1 MRFTLVRSALAA
13 LALVALPAFADDLGD
28 FNAAVEAAAVH
39 NRIAIGYLRTGN
51 TDLAS
56 IELDR
61 LRNAWARVGRLPRP
75 AAFDD
80 IPLYTAML
88 TDIATRLI
96 TADMMLNVGRPEN
109 AQQALL
115 GIRDDLYNL
124 RKSAHVPVLADCIR
138 DANGAM
144 DKLMAY
150 DAHVG
155 EAGLAEAASRY
166 DKLLTQCDQMAS
178 EKTRMEPEFR
188 RLVDGARASL
198 SRIPEAIA
206 THDADMLHRLL
217 VELRS
222 FDHLLAFR
230 FG

>member
-1 MRFTLVRSALAA
+1 MRFTLVRSAFAA
-13 LALVALPAFADDLGD
+13 LALLAGPAFADDLGD
-28 FNAAVEAAAVH
+28 FNAAVEAASAH
-39 NRIAIGYLRTGN
+39 NRVAIGYLRTGN

-56 IELDR
+56 IEVDR
-61 LRNAWARVGRLPRP
+61 LRAAWARVGRLPRP

-80 IPLYTAML
+80 IPLYTAMM

-109 AQQALL
+109 AQQSLL
-115 GIRDDLYNL
+115 AIRDNLYTL
-124 RKSAHVPVLADCIR
+124 RKAAHVPVLADCIR

-144 DKLMAY
+144 EALMAY
-150 DAHVG
+150 DARVG

-166 DKLLTQCDQMAS
+166 ASILAQCDRVAG
-178 EKTRMEPEFR
+178 EKAKEPEFR
-188 RLVDGARASL
+188 RLIDGAQASL
-198 SRIPEAIA
+198 ARIPEAIA
-206 THDADMLHRLL
+206 GKDADLLHRLL

-222 FDHLLAFR
+222 FDNLLAFR

>member
-13 LALVALPAFADDLGD
+13 LALFAAPAFADELGD
-28 FNAAVEAAAVH
+28 FNAAVEAASAH
-39 NRIAIGYLRTGN
+39 NRVAIGYLRTGN

-61 LRNAWARVGRLPRP
+61 LRGAWAQVGRLPRP
-75 AAFDD
+75 AVFDD
-80 IPLYTAML
+80 VPLYTAMM

-96 TADMMLNVGRPEN
+96 TADMMLNADRPEN

-124 RKSAHVPVLADCIR
+124 RTAARVPVLADCVR
-138 DANGAM
+138 DANRAM
-144 DKLMAY
+144 DRLMAY

-155 EAGLAEAASRY
+155 EPGLAEAARAY
-166 DKLLTQCDQMAS
+166 DAILTRCDGMAGD
-178 EKTRMEPEFR
+178 KTRHEPEFR
-188 RLVDGARASL
+188 RLIDGAHASL
-198 SRIPEAIA
+198 AKFPEAIA
-206 THDADMLHRLL
+206 SKDDDLLHRLL
-217 VELRS
+217 GELRS
-222 FDHLLAFR
+222 FDNLLAFR

>member
-1 MRFTLVRSALAA
+1 MGFTRVRSALAA
-13 LALVALPAFADDLGD
+13 LALLAAPAFADDLAD
-28 FNAAVEAAAVH
+28 FNAAVEAASAH

-51 TDLAS
+51 ADLAS

-61 LRNAWARVGRLPRP
+61 MRAAWAQVGRVPRP
-75 AAFDD
+75 AVFDD
-80 IPLYTAML
+80 VPLYTAIM

-96 TADMMLNVGRPEN
+96 TADMMLNVNRPEN

-115 GIRDDLYNL
+115 AVRDNLYTL

-138 DANGAM
+138 DANEAM
-144 DKLMAY
+144 NKLMAY
-150 DAHVG
+150 DDRVG
-155 EAGLAEAASRY
+155 EAGLADTASAYGGIISR
-166 DKLLTQCDQMAS
+166 CDGMADQ
-178 EKTRMEPEFR
+178 KTRKEPEFR
-188 RLVDGARASL
+188 RLIDGAHASL

-206 THDADMLHRLL
+206 TNDADLLHRLL

-222 FDHLLAFR
+222 FDNLLAFR